1 MIVGSRLR
9 QARIRNNF
17 TQADLAKELGL
28 SKSSISLYEK
38 EMRNPKL
45 ETVIELMYLLG
56 VDANY
61 LFGSDVV
68 VEISNEKIPKYHTLT
83 KEEISF
89 INELRKDKMLYSIL
103 FNDPKRGIEII
114 KQRIG

>member
-1 MIVGSRLR
+1 MIVGSRLK

-28 SKSSISLYEK
+28 SKSSISLYEN
-38 EMRNPKL
+38 EIRNPKL
-45 ETVIELMYLLG
+45 ETIIELMYLLG

-61 LFGSDVV
+61 LLGSDVI
-68 VEISNEKIPKYHTLT
+68 VEIDNNKVPKYHTLT
-83 KEEISF
+83 NEEMNF
-89 INELRKDKMLYSIL
+89 INELRKDKMLYNIL
-103 FNDPKRGIEII
+103 FSNPKRGIEII